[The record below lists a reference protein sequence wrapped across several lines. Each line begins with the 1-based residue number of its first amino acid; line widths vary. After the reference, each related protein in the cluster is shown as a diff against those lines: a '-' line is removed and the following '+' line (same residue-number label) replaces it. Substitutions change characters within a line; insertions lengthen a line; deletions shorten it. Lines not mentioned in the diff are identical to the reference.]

1 MILILI
7 KIIQF
12 SAWVVII
19 AVLADSILSFF
30 MSPWHPVKQFL
41 GRIVQPMLA
50 PIRRFVPPVQMID
63 FSPVVL
69 IILIQVD
76 EYLLVSILISLR

>member
-12 SAWVVII
+12 LAWVVII

-69 IILIQVD
+69 IILIQVV